1 MVQPIDYSINVQSPF
16 EAALGGFKFGAG
28 MAEMQQQRELARQRQ
43 EAEALKLQQ
52 QQIAAQEAARNKGYL
67 TLAAQ
72 SLAAIDSGNPD
83 AAVNLMQGRIDAARN
98 SGDEEQANALDTWLQ
113 LVKFNPQS
121 ASSVINRL
129 VMNTPGGKEMLDA
142 AKVAGQEQREAALHA
157 PTLAAKT
164 AEARQK
170 ESEALVAAETAGA
183 KISKEKSEA
192 EKAAVAAKF
201 AQSNAVIDLE
211 KKGWDIKKL
220 QSDMQIAKQNAA
232 IAAANNSIAR
242 EGNDLKRAELQLKLR
257 DLQDKR
263 DQTVRERVTEA
274 NTAAM
279 QADNLLNTVDALIP
293 QLVEKVDKSGKPV
306 FTSSF
311 RAAAGPFDVLTPTLQ
326 TDVATIQEQFETLGS
341 QITMSRIGEM
351 KGALSDKDLLT
362 LRQSLQSLSLRQS
375 EDQIYKNLKEIQR
388 LTLKARKNA
397 FEKYGIPET
406 RPDTP
411 SVEPSP
417 QEVNDILKKYGR

>member
-1 MVQPIDYSINVQSPF
+1 MIGPINYSLNVKSPF
-16 EAALGGFKFGAG
+16 ESAIGAYKIG
-28 MAEMQQQRELARQRQ
+28 SDIAEIQQQREIEKQK
-43 EAEALKLQQ
+43 LKQ
-52 QQIAAQEAARNKGYL
+52 QQIAAQEKERNKSYL

-129 VMNTPGGKEMLDA
+129 LMNTTGGKEMLDA
-142 AKVAGQEQREAALHA
+142 AEVAGEEQRAADLHA
-157 PTLAAKT
+157 SALAAKR

-170 ESEALVAAETAGA
+170 EAEAFVAEGTAGSKISNEQSEAQ
-183 KISKEKSEA
+183 
-192 EKAAVAAKF
+192 KAAVAAKF

-211 KKGWDIKKL
+211 QKGWDIKKL
-220 QSDMQIAKQNAA
+220 QSDIQIARQNAS
-232 IAAANNSIAR
+232 IAAANNAIAR
-242 EGNDLKRAELQLKLR
+242 EGNSLKREELKLK
-257 DLQDKR
+257 LIEMQNKR
-263 DQTVRERVTEA
+263 DQTVREMVSEA

-293 QLVEKVDKSGKPV
+293 KLVDRVDKSGKPI
-306 FTSSF
+306 FSSSF
-311 RAAAGPFDVLTPTLQ
+311 RAAAGPLDVLTPTLQ

-388 LTLKARKNA
+388 LTLKARKTA
-397 FEKYGIPET
+397 YEKYGLPET

-411 SVEPSP
+411 NVQPSA